1 MRYLERSIL
10 LQVIDNRWREHLFDM
25 DYLREGI
32 HLRGFAQIDPLVAY
46 KNEGFTMFQELMHSI
61 WDEFS
66 RLVFRAEIELQPAQP
81 ATGSAEPTA
90 LDYSGGSAE
99 GQPSAL
105 QQVAA
110 GATGVDAAAAQAVS
124 TTNGGEVV
132 ETVVKDEHDKIG
144 RNDPCWCGSGK
155 KYKKCHGA

>member
-1 MRYLERSIL
+1 
-10 LQVIDNRWREHLFDM
+10 VIDNRWREHLFDM

-46 KNEGFTMFQELMHSI
+46 KNEGFTMFEELMHSI

-66 RLVFRAEIELQPAQP
+66 RLVYRAQIEVQPPEGAAVAAGPDEQ
-81 ATGSAEPTA
+81 SF
-90 LDYSGGSAE
+90 DYSGPAE

-105 QQVAA
+105 QQMTTGA
-110 GATGVDAAAAQAVS
+110 GAGAGAAAAVDTAASQAVS
-124 TTNGGEVV
+124 GNGGEVV